1 MVTDLKAD
9 GLAKVNGAA
18 VKFALDAVNEVDC
31 VALDAEL
38 PRADADSL
46 AGRP

>member
-1 MVTDLKAD
+1 MTDLKAD
-9 GLAKVNGAA
+9 GPAKVNGAA
-18 VKFALDAVNEVDC
+18 VKFALTVNEVDC

-38 PRADADSL
+38 ARADVDGL